1 MKKIF
6 AGLVVT
12 GLVVAAVSFAQEG
25 KSSTYTLVVNGSK

>member
-12 GLVVAAVSFAQEG
+12 GLMVAAVAFAQGGEG
-25 KSSTYTLVVNGSK
+25 RTYTLVVNGSK

>member
-12 GLVVAAVSFAQEG
+12 GLVVAAVAFAQEG
-25 KSSTYTLVVNGSK
+25 KGHTYTLVVNGSK